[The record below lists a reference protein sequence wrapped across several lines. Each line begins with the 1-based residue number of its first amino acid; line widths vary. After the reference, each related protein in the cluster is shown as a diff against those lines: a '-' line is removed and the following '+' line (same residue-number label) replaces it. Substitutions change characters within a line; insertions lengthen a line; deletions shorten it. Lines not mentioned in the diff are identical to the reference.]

1 MNSSCLQN
9 VPLTFCPHP
18 PHRLFPSSLSP
29 QIRDM
34 DLNTNG
40 DYFSFCYAGRQD
52 SAVKHQWGGVGGA
65 EKWGDK
71 DDEEDD
77 KRWKTRLGETQR
89 KRERVKIYSKIR
101 QRWDEETEVRSFMVD
116 LTTKRTFYK
125 MMQCW
130 PEARTTLNHWITA
143 RGKKTWVWSS

>member
-52 SAVKHQWGGVGGA
+52 SAVKHQWGGVGGSGGGQKNEA
-65 EKWGDK
+65 I
-71 DDEEDD
+71 
-77 KRWKTRLGETQR
+77 KTTR
-89 KRERVKIYSKIR
+89 K
-101 QRWDEETEVRSFMVD
+101 
-116 LTTKRTFYK
+116 TTKDER
-125 MMQCW
+125 QDW
-130 PEARTTLNHWITA
+130 GRR
-143 RGKKTWVWSS
+143 RGKENV